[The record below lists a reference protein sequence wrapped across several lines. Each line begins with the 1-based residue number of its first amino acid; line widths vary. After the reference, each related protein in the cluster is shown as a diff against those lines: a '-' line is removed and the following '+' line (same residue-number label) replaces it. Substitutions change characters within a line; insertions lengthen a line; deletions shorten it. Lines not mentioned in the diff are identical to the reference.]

1 MHDADLELVTA
12 ARAGDYAALS
22 KLFDYYL
29 PPVWAFARRETKTDE
44 EARELASAILT
55 TVFDHLDVY
64 RGRVALAAWVLV
76 IARRVAA
83 AHSS

>member
-12 ARAGDYAALS
+12 ARTGDYAALS

-29 PPVWAFARRETKTDE
+29 PPISAFARRETETED
-44 EARELASAILT
+44 EARELASAIFE

-76 IARRVAA
+76 IARRVAGA
-83 AHSS
+83 RAS